1 MKVFIDYIKGVRSE
15 LSKVTWPKK
24 DEVIRLTLTVF
35 IISGI
40 IGIYLG
46 VLDFALTKLL
56 EVLVSI

>member
-1 MKVFIDYIKGVRSE
+1 VKVFIDYIKGVRSE

>member
-1 MKVFIDYIKGVRSE
+1 VNVFIDYIKGVRSE